1 MKIVL
6 LSLILQASLAEMNF
20 AQYGSCVNQ
29 TLFESSGGASGYHC
43 HFTSDVCLD
52 GEVWFTPAK
61 TDANF
66 ISCTCDHDYNDNVF
80 VQACYSMVT
89 HAVSCAADVASCPEG
104 AFMMGSRYNSHQTV
118 NELCRDG
125 VSAYGHGSPESC
137 GKQCTCNYDYR
148 SRSDPVEVGSTSYGK
163 CYSPKTNLQFCAAKE
178 SVCAMD
184 EEYRSPHHATFT
196 GPECNCDR
204 THTGACVT
212 MPSIGEYQ
220 FGHCAVA
227 VDSCNDGESF
237 LTATALKTSGL
248 ANDCRLCE
256 NTWDSPTVSPAPT
269 AVVTAPPT
277 LSPTVSAAPSLSQ
290 KPTNTPT
297 TADPTPAPSA
307 TDSDKPTRAPTAA
320 DTDKPTEKPTD
331 KPVSVPTAPPQ
342 KKPEESCVDNMSYR
356 FKDKK
361 KKSCIWISNTP
372 KRTAN
377 LCKKKGVKP
386 NCKIVCGECCGDD
399 PKLRFKIGQKPNQ
412 KKRGCSYLSNDTRK
426 NKFCPKAYVKAICAK
441 TCGRCCSNV
450 PDYEVVTPNEDTKKC
465 NWVSGN
471 ANRKRRYCKVDEV
484 RKNCARE
491 CDSCADYTIKN
502 TKPPVPAPTAAPV
515 PAPTA
520 APVPA
525 PTAAPV
531 PDPTAAPVRAPV
543 SLDDD

>member
-1 MKIVL
+1 
-6 LSLILQASLAEMNF
+6 
-20 AQYGSCVNQ
+20 
-29 TLFESSGGASGYHC
+29 
-43 HFTSDVCLD
+43 
-52 GEVWFTPAK
+52 
-61 TDANF
+61 
-66 ISCTCDHDYNDNVF
+66 
-80 VQACYSMVT
+80 MVT
-89 HAVSCAADVASCPEG
+89 HQVSCAADDASCPEG
-104 AFMMGSRYNSHQTV
+104 DYLMGTRNNNDHTV
-118 NELCRDG
+118 DELCRDG
-125 VSAYGHGSPESC
+125 ISAFGSYSGPVSC
-137 GKQCTCNYDYR
+137 GKQCKCSYEYK
-148 SRSDPVEVGSTSYGK
+148 SRDDPVEIGSTSYGK
-163 CYSPKTNLQFCAAKE
+163 CYNPETNLQFCAARE
-178 SVCAMD
+178 SVCATG
-184 EEYRSPHHATFT
+184 EEYRGPYHATFT

-212 MPSIGEYQ
+212 MPTIGEYL

-248 ANDCRLCE
+248 ANDCRLCA

-269 AVVTAPPT
+269 DVVTAPPT
-277 LSPTVSAAPSLSQ
+277 RSPTVSAAPSLSQ

-307 TDSDKPTRAPTAA
+307 ADTDKPTRAPTAEPTRAPTAA
-320 DTDKPTEKPTD
+320 DTDKPTD

-342 KKPEESCVDNMSYR
+342 KKPEESCVDNMKYR
-356 FKDKK
+356 FKGKK
-361 KKSCIWISNTP
+361 NKSCIWISKAA

-377 LCKKKGVKP
+377 MCKKEGVKP

-399 PKLRFKIGQKPNQ
+399 SKLKFNIGKKPNQ
-412 KKRGCSYLSNDTRK
+412 KKRGCSYLSNDNRK

-450 PDYEVVTPNEDTKKC
+450 PDYEVVTPNGDTKKC
-465 NWVSGN
+465 NWVSGRP
-471 ANRKRRYCKVDEV
+471 NRKRKYCKVDEV

-491 CDSCADYTIKN
+491 CDSCADYTIKKTN
-502 TKPPVPAPTAAPV
+502 PPVKIQIPTAAPV